1 MKTDEITIADYQALG
16 EFRYQIRRF
25 IRYSERVAREAGIEP
40 QQHQLLLAIKGLPA
54 GNDATISNLAE
65 RLQIQHHSTVELVDR
80 LEERGMVVRSRDEND
95 LRRVLVKL
103 TSQGEEML
111 HSLSHH
117 SLTELR
123 SIGPTIV
130 VSLNELIKEAG
141 PMVRHRWRGSRLP
154 AARDGEPPSPLCSG
168 EMESPAAGG
177 SRGRPGW

>member
-111 HSLSHH
+111 HNLSHH

-123 SIGPTIV
+123 SIGPTLV
-130 VSLNELIKEAG
+130 VSLNELLKEAG
-141 PMVRHRWRGSRLP
+141 PMVQDEQAG
-154 AARDGEPPSPLCSG
+154 AGEYEEEG
-168 EMESPAAGG
+168 E
-177 SRGRPGW
+177 